1 MPTAAGSRR
10 PKTGLLA
17 LLLVIPPVSAP
28 AQAPPST
35 PVGKDTTQIAAGNRY
50 QGGWVRRFLLGDTY
64 RDLWAAPIR
73 VPVLDLRGFAGGL
86 RPTKTGSGNQT
97 LSLRFV
103 AADGSEYVFRMVDKD
118 KIPLPKGFKGTVVEW
133 VARDQVSA
141 HHPAGAIVAAPLLQA
156 AGVLH
161 PTPKLAVMPDD
172 SLLGEFRK
180 EFAGRLGMI
189 EAYPSKPDDLPGFA
203 GANTLIESED
213 LRSLLDQS
221 SSHRIDARA
230 LLTARLMDMFL
241 NDWDRHPGNWKWAR
255 FEASPNA
262 PWVPISRDR
271 DKVFIQ
277 YGGIV
282 AFSSR
287 FSPNLIAFKPTYPNI
302 RGLTYNSREMNR
314 RLLSGLEKPVWDS
327 IATDVKRRITD
338 QVIDAAVR
346 AMPPEYQALQPDLAA
361 KLKSRRDRFS
371 EQADVFYRFLA
382 GYPDIHA
389 TDSADRARITRHADG
404 SVEVELR
411 MKGDIPYFHRRF
423 HPLETR
429 EVRLYLHGGDDSALV
444 TGDAP
449 RSVLVRVIGG
459 NGANRLVDSSRV
471 GGRERTALFYDAGT
485 VSGIEYGPDT
495 LFDRRPWIEQDGK
508 VVPPTRDYGGRTTP
522 LAGLGVDG
530 DLGFLFRLGM
540 RSERMVFRHQ
550 PFSLRL
556 DGSGEYATRVNG
568 FRFTALADKR
578 REESPLHFSVRAR
591 MSQLEVTSFYGFGN
605 ASPDAAIELAEVRQ
619 NQWQVHPAVAV
630 SLGARSD
637 LTLGP
642 LIQYSTTD
650 SVAGRVISAIRPDGF
665 GTFGQAG
672 LRAALYYDARDQV
685 KDPRNGV
692 LLDASGTWFPAVWD
706 VERSFGAIAAS
717 AAIYYT
723 FPVPLRPILLVRGS
737 GRKLFGDFPFHEA
750 AFVGGRG
757 SVRRLDRQ
765 RYAGDASLSGTT
777 ELQIPVARVPL
788 VLPLDLGVY
797 GFADA
802 GRVYVGGSSPG
813 GWHTGAG
820 VGFWVAIMNPATS
833 IAVELGDRRGRSLV
847 RVKTGLAF

>member
-1 MPTAAGSRR
+1 MLTRAGSRGTT
-10 PKTGLLA
+10 TGLLA
-17 LLLVIPPVSAP
+17 VLLVFPAVSAP
-28 AQAPPST
+28 AQAPPRT
-35 PVGKDTTQIAAGNRY
+35 PVGKDTVQISAGKRY
-50 QGGWVRRFLLGDTY
+50 QGGWLRRFLFGDTY

-86 RPTKTGSGNQT
+86 SPTKAGSGNQT

-103 AADGSEYVFRMVDKD
+103 APDGGEYVFRMVDKD
-118 KIPLPKGFKGTVVEW
+118 KIPLPKGFNGTVVEGI
-133 VARDQVSA
+133 ARDQVSA
-141 HHPAGAIVAAPLLQA
+141 HHPAGAIVAAPLLEA

-161 PTPKLAVMPDD
+161 ATPKLAVMPDD

-180 EFAGRLGMI
+180 DFAGRLGMI

-203 GANTLIESED
+203 GASAMIESAD
-213 LRSLLDQS
+213 LRSLLDTRPGL
-221 SSHRIDARA
+221 RIDSRA
-230 LLTARLMDMFL
+230 LLKARLMDMLL
-241 NDWDRHPGNWKWAR
+241 NDWDRHPGNWKWGQ
-255 FEASPNA
+255 FESGPNA
-262 PWVPISRDR
+262 PWVAIPRDR

-277 YGGIV
+277 YGGVV
-282 AFSSR
+282 AFSVR
-287 FSPNLIAFKPTYPNI
+287 FSPNLIAFNPTYPSM

-327 IATDVKRRITD
+327 IALDLKRRITD
-338 QVIDAAVR
+338 NVIDAAVR

-361 KLKSRRDRFS
+361 KLKSRRDLLP

-382 GYPDIHA
+382 AYPDIHA
-389 TDSADRARITRHADG
+389 TDSADRAQVTRHADG
-404 SVEVELR
+404 SVEVELHSR
-411 MKGDIPYFHRRF
+411 GDAPYFHRRF
-423 HPLETR
+423 QPLETR
-429 EVRLYLHGGDDSALV
+429 EVRLYLHGGDDGAVV

-449 RSVLVRVIGG
+449 QSILVRVIGG
-459 NGANRLVDSSRV
+459 NGTNRLVDSSRV
-471 GGRERTALFYDAGT
+471 GGRARAALFYDTGT
-485 VSGIEYGPDT
+485 VSGVEYGPDT
-495 LFDRRPWIEQDGK
+495 LFDRRPWIEQDGR
-508 VVPPTRDYGGRTTP
+508 VVPPTRDYGGRTAP

-556 DGSGEYATRVNG
+556 EGSGEYATRVNG

-578 REESPLHFSVRAR
+578 REESPLHFTVRAR

-605 ASPDAAIELAEVRQ
+605 ASPDATIELAEVRQ
-619 NQWQVHPAVAV
+619 KQWQVHPAIAV

-637 LTLGP
+637 LTFGP

-650 SVAGRVISAIRPDGF
+650 NVPGRIVSTLQPYGS
-665 GTFGQAG
+665 GNFGQAG
-672 LRAALYYDARDQV
+672 VRAALYYDARDQI
-685 KDPRNGV
+685 KDPRSGV
-692 LLDASGTWFPAVWD
+692 LLDASGTWYPAVWD
-706 VERSFGAIAAS
+706 VERSFAAIAAS
-717 AAIYYT
+717 AAVYYT

-737 GRKLFGDFPFHEA
+737 GRKLFGEFPFHEA

-757 SVRRLDRQ
+757 SVRQLDRQ
-765 RYAGDASLSGTT
+765 RLAGDASFSGTT

-788 VLPLDLGVY
+788 ILPLDLGIY

-802 GRVYVGGSSPG
+802 GRVYVDGDSPG

-833 IAVELGDRRGRSLV
+833 IAIELGDRRGRSLV